1 MLDQHPS
8 LQDDVLE
15 FRYLLE
21 ASAAELAAQRA
32 TTGDLLRIEEAFNR
46 MDAA

>member
-1 MLDQHPS
+1 LLEQHPC

-32 TTGDLLRIEEAFNR
+32 TDADLERLEQAY
-46 MDAA
+46 AP